1 MSMETKFEFDK
12 LNRVPKNSIKQ
23 AIQEYKELFP
33 NKALNRYVLCEMI
46 AKKLEAKYLRPQPED
61 DSSTIEA
68 DSSIAEIELE
78 DSKLKKNYN
87 GQHIL
92 KKMKLDTT
100 GKILEKI
107 DFYIYRYY

>member
-1 MSMETKFEFDK
+1 MSMETTFEFDK

-23 AIQEYKELFP
+23 AIQEYKELYP
-33 NKALNRYVLCEMI
+33 NEALNRYVLCEII
-46 AKKLEAKYLRPQPED
+46 AKKLEAKYDRPQVEEP
-61 DSSTIEA
+61 STT
-68 DSSIAEIELE
+68 DEL
-78 DSKLKKNYN
+78 DNSKTTKKNYN

-100 GKILEKI
+100 GKIMEKI

>member
-1 MSMETKFEFDK
+1 METKFEFDK

-23 AIQEYKELFP
+23 AIQEYKEVFP
-33 NKALNRYVLCEMI
+33 NKALNRYVLCQII
-46 AKKLEAKYLRPQPED
+46 AQKLETKYLRPQLDE
-61 DSSTIEA
+61 
-68 DSSIAEIELE
+68 EISELEVDTEVDKE
-78 DSKLKKNYN
+78 DSKSKKNYN

>member
-23 AIQEYKELFP
+23 AIQEYKEVFP
-33 NKALNRYVLCEMI
+33 NKALNRYVLCQII
-46 AKKLEAKYLRPQPED
+46 AQKLEAKYLRPQLEEEISETEVELD
-61 DSSTIEA
+61 DSKS
-68 DSSIAEIELE
+68 
-78 DSKLKKNYN
+78 KKNYN

>member
-23 AIQEYKELFP
+23 AIQEYKEVFP
-33 NKALNRYVLCEMI
+33 NKALNRYVLCQII
-46 AKKLEAKYLRPQPED
+46 AQKLEAKYLRPQLEEEISETEVELD
-61 DSSTIEA
+61 DSNS
-68 DSSIAEIELE
+68 
-78 DSKLKKNYN
+78 KKNYN

>member
-23 AIQEYKELFP
+23 AIQEYKEIFP
-33 NKALNRYVLCEMI
+33 NKALNRYVLCQMI
-46 AKKLEAKYLRPQPED
+46 AQKLEAKYLRPQLEEEISETDIELD
-61 DSSTIEA
+61 DSKS
-68 DSSIAEIELE
+68 
-78 DSKLKKNYN
+78 KKNYN

>member
-1 MSMETKFEFDK
+1 MDE
-12 LNRVPKNSIKQ
+12 
-23 AIQEYKELFP
+23 
-33 NKALNRYVLCEMI
+33 
-46 AKKLEAKYLRPQPED
+46 
-61 DSSTIEA
+61 
-68 DSSIAEIELE
+68 EISELE
-78 DSKLKKNYN
+78 TDIEVDSEESKSKKNYN

>member
-23 AIQEYKELFP
+23 AIQEYKEVFP
-33 NKALNRYVLCEMI
+33 NKALNRYVLCQII
-46 AKKLEAKYLRPQPED
+46 AQKLEAKYLRPQLEDEISETEVELD
-61 DSSTIEA
+61 DSKS
-68 DSSIAEIELE
+68 
-78 DSKLKKNYN
+78 KKNYN